1 MRKLSTLLIAITL
14 LFFAVAAVAQH
25 EHHAP
30 AAKNAAANSSDE
42 ENIGWVPREILE
54 RPVTLRTGLG
64 PVHETVTTSSK
75 EAQAFYDQGLAYLHS
90 YVWIESARSFKQ
102 ALRLD
107 PQMAMAYVGLSR
119 AYSGLTDPP
128 AARDAQKKAEALAGH
143 ASEGERARIRL
154 RGQQLDACDD
164 IDNKDK
170 LAAYRKAID
179 AELAKRPKDIELLLV
194 RGNAEEPMASGRG
207 QEGLATAVQYYD
219 RVLAI
224 QPENPAAHHYLV
236 HNYEAL
242 GQPEEAVKHGEVY
255 ARVTPNI
262 AHAQHM
268 YGHDLQ
274 KVNRNAEAAAQFQK
288 AEDLEEAY
296 YRDEHIDVRYD
307 WHHIHNLD
315 LMSISRAFMG
325 QMKDAEALW
334 REGFAAPPTSGLWEA
349 YQAKWPEFLLQ
360 RGRPQEALVAA
371 QKLADGRWPVGR
383 TMGHLL
389 AGRAYLRLNQMQK
402 ARDEMAAAKQE
413 SEKIEE
419 VNPEPLLPHPKYMP
433 VFQTSLLSAEIDLR
447 SGSKD
452 ADQEMRDLLAKTKE
466 GFRNADATAGLFLIQ
481 LVADD
486 ARALQHWELARYAAE
501 QDIKFD
507 PNYAGGHYEM
517 GLVEAH
523 AGNAAAARTELS
535 KAVEFWKS
543 ADPDL
548 EELVQARQRLA
559 ELNATSS
566 AAAFG
571 ERR

>member
-1 MRKLSTLLIAITL
+1 MRKLSVLLLAFTLLSLVICAIA
-14 LFFAVAAVAQH
+14 QRQ
-25 EHHAP
+25 HHAP
-30 AAKNAAANSSDE
+30 AANTATANSSDE
-42 ENIGWVPREILE
+42 ENSGWVPREILE
-54 RPVTLRTGLG
+54 RPVTVRPGLG
-64 PVHETVTTSSK
+64 PVHEKVTTQSK
-75 EAQAFYDQGLAYLHS
+75 TAQAFYDQGLAYLHS

-128 AARDAQKKAEALAGH
+128 AAREAWKKAEALAGH
-143 ASEGERARIRL
+143 VSEWERARIRL
-154 RGQQLDACDD
+154 RGQQLDATDD
-164 IDNKDK
+164 IDNTAK
-170 LAAYRKAID
+170 LAGYRKAID
-179 AELAKRPKDIELLLV
+179 DELARRPKDIELLLV
-194 RGNAEEPMASGRG
+194 RGNAEEPFASGRG
-207 QEGLATAVQYYD
+207 QRGLATAVQYYD

-236 HNYEAL
+236 HTYEDM
-242 GQPEEAVKHGEVY
+242 GQPEEAVQHGEVY

-288 AEDLEEAY
+288 AEDIEEAY

-371 QKLADGRWPVGR
+371 QKLAAGRWPVGR

-389 AGRAYLRLNQMQK
+389 AGRAYLRLNQVEK
-402 ARDEMAAAKQE
+402 AHSEMAAAKQE
-413 SEKIEE
+413 SLQIED
-419 VNPEPLLPHPKYMP
+419 VDPEPLLPHPKYMP
-433 VFQTSLLSAEIDLR
+433 VFQTSLLNAEMDLR

-452 ADQEMRDLLAKTKE
+452 ADQEMRDLLLKTKE

-481 LVADD
+481 FVADD
-486 ARALQHWELARYAAE
+486 ARTLQHWELARFAAE
-501 QDIKFD
+501 QDIRFD

-523 AGNAAAARTELS
+523 AGNAAGERTELS
-535 KAVEFWKS
+535 KAVELWKS

-548 EELVQARQRLA
+548 EELVQARKLLA
-559 ELNATSS
+559 ELSSS
-566 AAAFG
+566 ASS
-571 ERR
+571 EKR